1 MSKVYT
7 IVAYRSVSDP
17 AALAAY
23 SELAGPAIRAF
34 GGRIVARGLPLKVF
48 EAGLQQRTIIIEWDS
63 LEKAAGVYEDPAYL
77 KAMDALGNAAERDIR
92 ILEAVV

>member
-63 LEKAAGVYEDPAYL
+63 LEKAAGVYE
-77 KAMDALGNAAERDIR
+77 AMDALGNAAERDIR